1 MHNPLL
7 EDATYAVVMIF
18 CLHENTLGGGTFA
31 LYSLLSRYAKVSL
44 MPNQQAEDAMV
55 SSYALDTVS
64 APMRRAQWMKQSLE
78 SSKMAKV
85 AIFLLTI
92 LGTSMVI
99 SDCVLTPAISV
110 LSAVSGLQEKAPQL
124 KQGKDYL

>member
-1 MHNPLL
+1 
-7 EDATYAVVMIF
+7 
-18 CLHENTLGGGTFA
+18 
-31 LYSLLSRYAKVSL
+31 
-44 MPNQQAEDAMV
+44 MPNHQAEDAMV

-64 APMRRAQWMKQSLE
+64 APMRRAQWMKRSLE

-99 SDCVLTPAISV
+99 SDGVLNPSNIC
-110 LSAVSGLQEKAPQL
+110 AVCC
-124 KQGKDYL
+124 